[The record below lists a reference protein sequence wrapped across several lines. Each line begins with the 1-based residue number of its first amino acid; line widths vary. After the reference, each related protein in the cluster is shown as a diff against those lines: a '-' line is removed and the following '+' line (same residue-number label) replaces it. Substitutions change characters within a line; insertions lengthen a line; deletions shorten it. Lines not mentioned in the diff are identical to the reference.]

1 VETIRGLFV
10 IGDSI
15 SIHYGP
21 YLREMIKDK
30 FTYDRKRGL
39 EHALADLDKPV
50 GANAGDSSMVLEYL
64 QEEHDLGRRYDILAI
79 SCGMH
84 DLRRD
89 RESNMVQIEIDE
101 YRRNL
106 KSIVEISKKMANEV
120 IWISLTSIIDEIHN
134 ARKSGVLRYS
144 SDVEKYNEVSTSVMK
159 DGKVKIIDLYNFTK
173 NLDEDIYCDHV
184 HFKDEV
190 RRLQGAFIAGYLN
203 SI

>member
-1 VETIRGLFV
+1 METIRGLFV

-15 SIHYGP
+15 SIYYGP

-30 FTYDRKRGL
+30 FSYDRERGV
-39 EHALADLDKPV
+39 EHALVDLDKPV

-64 QEEHDLGRRYDILAI
+64 QEERDLGRRYDILAI

-89 RESNMVQIEIDE
+89 RESNVVQIEIDK
-101 YRRNL
+101 YKSNL
-106 KSIVEISKKMANEV
+106 EEIVKISKEISNEV
-120 IWISLTSIIDEIHN
+120 IWISLTPIIDEIHN
-134 ARKSGVLRYS
+134 RRKAGVLRYS

-173 NLDEDIYCDHV
+173 NLGEDIYCDHV

>member
-1 VETIRGLFV
+1 M

-39 EHALADLDKPV
+39 EHALIDLDKPV

-64 QEEHDLGRRYDILAI
+64 QEEHKLGSIYDILI
-79 SCGMH
+79 INCGMH

-89 RESNMVQIEIDE
+89 RESKMVQIEIDE

-120 IWISLTSIIDEIHN
+120 IWISLTPIIDEIHN
-134 ARKSGVLRYS
+134 ARKAGVLRYS
-144 SDVEKYNEVSTSVMK
+144 SDVEKYNEVSTLVMK
-159 DGKVKIIDLYNFTK
+159 DGNVKIIDLYNFTK
-173 NLDEDIYCDHV
+173 NLGGDIYCDHV
-184 HFKDEV
+184 HFKDKV

>member
-1 VETIRGLFV
+1 MRSLFA

-39 EHALADLDKPV
+39 EHALIDLDKPV

-64 QEEHDLGRRYDILAI
+64 QEEYNLGRKYDVLII
-79 SCGMH
+79 NCGMH

-89 RESNMVQIEIDE
+89 RESNSVQIRIDE

-120 IWISLTSIIDEIHN
+120 IWISLTPIIDEIHN
-134 ARKSGVLRYS
+134 ARKAGVLRYS

-159 DGKVKIIDLYNFTK
+159 DGNVKIIDLYNFTK
-173 NLDEDIYCDHV
+173 NLGGDIYCDHV

>member
-1 VETIRGLFV
+1 
-10 IGDSI
+10 
-15 SIHYGP
+15 
-21 YLREMIKDK
+21 
-30 FTYDRKRGL
+30 
-39 EHALADLDKPV
+39 
-50 GANAGDSSMVLEYL
+50 
-64 QEEHDLGRRYDILAI
+64 
-79 SCGMH
+79 MH

-89 RESNMVQIEIDE
+89 RESNSVQIEIDE

-120 IWISLTSIIDEIHN
+120 IWISLTPIIDEIHN
-134 ARKSGVLRYS
+134 ARKAGVLRYS

-159 DGKVKIIDLYNFTK
+159 DGNVKIIDLYNFTK
-173 NLDEDIYCDHV
+173 NLGRDIYCDHV

>member
-1 VETIRGLFV
+1 M

-30 FTYDRKRGL
+30 FSYDRKRGV
-39 EHALADLDKPV
+39 EHALVDLDKPV

-64 QEEHDLGRRYDILAI
+64 QEERDLGRRYDTLAI
-79 SCGMH
+79 NCGMH

-89 RESNMVQIEIDE
+89 RESNRVQIEIDK
-101 YRRNL
+101 YKSNL
-106 KSIVEISKKMANEV
+106 EEIVKISKEISNEV
-120 IWISLTSIIDEIHN
+120 IWISLTPIIDEIHN
-134 ARKSGVLRYS
+134 RRKAGVLRYS
-144 SDVEKYNEVSTSVMK
+144 SEVEKYNEVSTLVMK
-159 DGKVKIIDLYNFTK
+159 EDNVKIIDLYNFTK
-173 NLDEDIYCDHV
+173 NLGGDIYCDHV

-203 SI
+203 SIQKLEVKIC

>member
-15 SIHYGP
+15 SIYYGP

-30 FTYDRKRGL
+30 FSYDRERGV
-39 EHALADLDKPV
+39 EHALVDLDKPV

-64 QEEHDLGRRYDILAI
+64 QEERDLGRRYDILAI

-89 RESNMVQIEIDE
+89 RESNVVQIEIDK
-101 YRRNL
+101 YKSNL
-106 KSIVEISKKMANEV
+106 EEIVKISKEISNEV
-120 IWISLTSIIDEIHN
+120 IWISLTPIIDEIHN
-134 ARKSGVLRYS
+134 RRKAGVLRYS

-173 NLDEDIYCDHV
+173 NLGEDIYCDHV

>member
-1 VETIRGLFV
+1 MRSLFA

-21 YLREMIKDK
+21 YLREMIKGK

-39 EHALADLDKPV
+39 EHALIDLDKPV

-64 QEEHDLGRRYDILAI
+64 QEEYNLGRKYDVLII
-79 SCGMH
+79 NCGMH

-89 RESNMVQIEIDE
+89 RESNSVQIRIDE

-120 IWISLTSIIDEIHN
+120 IWISLTPIIDEIHN
-134 ARKSGVLRYS
+134 ARKAGVLRYS

-159 DGKVKIIDLYNFTK
+159 DGNVKIIDLYNFTK
-173 NLDEDIYCDHV
+173 NLGGDIYCDHV

>member
-1 VETIRGLFV
+1 MRSLFV

-39 EHALADLDKPV
+39 EHALVDLDKPV

-64 QEEHDLGRRYDILAI
+64 QEEHKLGSIYDVLII
-79 SCGMH
+79 NCGMH

-89 RESNMVQIEIDE
+89 RESNVVQIKIDK
-101 YRRNL
+101 YKSNL
-106 KSIVEISKKMANEV
+106 EESIKISKEMSKEV
-120 IWISLTSIIDEIHN
+120 IWISLTPIIDEVHN
-134 ARKSGVLRYS
+134 ARKAGVLRYS
-144 SDVEKYNEVSTSVMK
+144 SEVEKYNEISTSVMK
-159 DGKVKIIDLYNFTK
+159 EGNVKIIDLYNFTK
-173 NLDEDIYCDHV
+173 NLGGDIYYDHV